1 MLIVEF
7 LAGLSWLLLGWLFSN
22 ISQMTS
28 ASALLQPLSD
38 ADKEAAA
45 VYFLADANGFYGRY
59 KFYFL

>member
-7 LAGLSWLLLGWLFSN
+7 LAGLSWLLLGWLFAN
-22 ISQMTS
+22 VSQMTS

-45 VYFLADANGFYGRY
+45 AYFLPDANGFYGRY

>member
-1 MLIVEF
+1 VLYHIF
-7 LAGLSWLLLGWLFSN
+7 LGLSWLLLGWLFAN
-22 ISQMTS
+22 VSQMTS

-45 VYFLADANGFYGRY
+45 AYFLPDANGFYGRY

>member
-1 MLIVEF
+1 
-7 LAGLSWLLLGWLFSN
+7 LSWLLLGWLFA
-22 ISQMTS
+22 IVSQMTS

-45 VYFLADANGFYGRY
+45 AYFLADANGCYGRY